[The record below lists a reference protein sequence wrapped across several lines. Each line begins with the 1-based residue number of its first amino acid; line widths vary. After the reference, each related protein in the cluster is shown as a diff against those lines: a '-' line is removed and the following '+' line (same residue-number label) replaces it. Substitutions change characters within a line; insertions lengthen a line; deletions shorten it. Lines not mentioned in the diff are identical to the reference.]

1 MQIIFLGSPG
11 VGKGTQAKIL
21 SNKLN
26 IAHISTGDMLREAI
40 AHRTELGLKAKE
52 IVDKGELVPDDLMGG
67 IVKNVL
73 LEEKCKNGFILDGF
87 PRTLHQAEVLG
98 HIFNELNISRP
109 CLIHLEVDPEIII
122 KRLSNR
128 LACSNCKSII
138 SVNDLKDKTVCP
150 VCSHKDTMYKRKD
163 DDEEVVKKRLNVYK
177 ETTEPV
183 INYYKEKA
191 YVIVINGEGSVES
204 VSENILR
211 AVENCKIHY

>member
-26 IAHISTGDMLREAI
+26 IAHISTGDMLRDAI

-52 IVDKGELVPDDLMGG
+52 IVDKGELVPDNLMGG

-98 HIFNELNISRP
+98 DIFNELNISRP

-122 KRLSNR
+122 KRLSHR

-138 SVNDLKDKTVCP
+138 SVTDMADKTICP
-150 VCSHKDTMYKRKD
+150 ICNHKDTLYKRKD
-163 DDEEVVKKRLNVYK
+163 DEEEVVKKRLTVYK

-183 INYYKEKA
+183 IGFYKEKA
-191 YVIVINGEGSVES
+191 YVIAINGVGSVEK
-204 VSENILR
+204 VSEDILS
-211 AVENCKIHY
+211 ALEKCFI